1 MKNILSLNAHDLLC
15 KLSIIMD
22 HRIIKIDSNYHDFD
36 DFEFDIEREI
46 PGKDKSP
53 LNCFVRD
60 QKVEGKNELNI
71 SVFQ

>member
-1 MKNILSLNAHDLLC
+1 
-15 KLSIIMD
+15 MD

-46 PGKDKSP
+46 PGKDISQV
-53 LNCFVRD
+53 NCFVRD